1 MNTKPSHDSVI
12 LPADE
17 MPNLY
22 RRRNFL
28 RTAGSASL
36 LSLVAM
42 DPATAQLRVRIP
54 ESSAEETPLESSAKP
69 SPSATGPGSA
79 SPAAGSGP
87 SRLCLKALPETS
99 KLAAKDLRLTEIGGT
114 RYNLLFQAWDG
125 PKHAPAGM
133 VSAKLRVVSQIF
145 KWGGRL
151 EGYPGITADMHVGSL
166 LGQIVGRKLVCT
178 PETLANSPAADSGW
192 ILADH
197 GAENLYN
204 TSHYYRWITSE
215 GKVKIERE
223 GEDFVFKRTDLSL
236 SFFFTTLSYRIGTEP
251 PKPPDKS
258 HIGKPVETGT
268 LAFGLSLRVVSAI

>member
-1 MNTKPSHDSVI
+1 MNTELPHESLI
-12 LPADE
+12 LAADE
-17 MPNLY
+17 MQKLN

-36 LSLVAM
+36 VSLLAM
-42 DPATAQLRVRIP
+42 ERATAQLKVRIP
-54 ESSAEETPLESSAKP
+54 EPSAETTPPESPTRP
-69 SPSATGPGSA
+69 SPSSTKPG
-79 SPAAGSGP
+79 AGSSGVGTSP
-87 SRLCLKALPETS
+87 TKLCIKALPETT

-114 RYNLLFQAWDG
+114 RYNLHFQAWDG
-125 PKHAPAGM
+125 PRHAPAGM
-133 VSAKLRVVSQIF
+133 VAAKLRVVSQIF

-166 LGQIVGRKLVCT
+166 LGQIVGGKLVCT

-192 ILADH
+192 VFAAH
-197 GAENLYN
+197 GAEDFYN
-204 TSHYYRWITSE
+204 TAHYYRWITSE

-223 GEDFVFKRTDLSL
+223 GDDFVFKRTDLSL
-236 SFFFTTLSYRIGTEP
+236 SFFLTTLSYRIGTEP
-251 PKPPDKS
+251 PKAPDKS

>member
-1 MNTKPSHDSVI
+1 
-12 LPADE
+12 
-17 MPNLY
+17 MPNLN
-22 RRRNFL
+22 RRRAFL

-42 DPATAQLRVRIP
+42 EPATAQVKALLQESSPGTTPP
-54 ESSAEETPLESSAKP
+54 ESATKPPPSSTKP
-69 SPSATGPGSA
+69 G
-79 SPAAGSGP
+79 AGSSGAGTSP
-87 SRLCLKALPETS
+87 TKLCIKALPETS

-114 RYNLLFQAWDG
+114 RYNLHFQAWDG

-133 VSAKLRVVSQIF
+133 VVAKLRVVSQIF

-151 EGYPGITADMHVGSL
+151 EGYPGITADMHLGSL
-166 LGQIVGRKLVCT
+166 LGQIEGRKLVCT
-178 PETLANSPAADSGW
+178 PETLANSPACDSGW
-192 ILADH
+192 VLADH

-223 GEDFVFKRTDLSL
+223 GDEFVFKRTDLSL
-236 SFFFTTLSYRIGTEP
+236 SFFMTTLSYRIGTEP

>member
-1 MNTKPSHDSVI
+1 
-12 LPADE
+12 

-69 SPSATGPGSA
+69 SSSATGPGSA

-87 SRLCLKALPETS
+87 TRLCLKALPETS

-114 RYNLLFQAWDG
+114 RYNLHFQAWDG

-133 VSAKLRVVSQIF
+133 VVAKLRVVSQIF

-223 GEDFVFKRTDLSL
+223 GDEFVFKRTDLSL
-236 SFFFTTLSYRIGTEP
+236 SFFMTTLSYRIGTEP